1 MHQGEE
7 YLRNSVLGLRIGQR
21 FSLSIYVPAKT
32 TILQFISFVPD
43 CRRRLIKELF
53 DFLHLFLLG
62 KLEINEAFSLRTMHA
77 LLFRGP
83 IRVGNIP
90 GFN

>member
-1 MHQGEE
+1 MD
-7 YLRNSVLGLRIGQR
+7 NVLVLAFTYR
-21 FSLSIYVPAKT
+21 LK
-32 TILQFISFVPD
+32 LQFDNSFH
-43 CRRRLIKELF
+43 LF
-53 DFLHLFLLG
+53 QIVEGGLSKNHLTFLHLFLLG

-83 IRVGNIP
+83 IRVGNTP